1 MICPKCGANM
11 TLKKGVCAKCGY
23 DIEVSQKT
31 RKYSCYYYNQ
41 GLAKAQIRDLSGAV
55 DMLNRALKV
64 SKKNVDARNL
74 LGLIYFEMGEVALA
88 IEEWII
94 SKSYLEENN
103 PATRYLQILQNNA
116 AKVEN
121 YNVAIRKYNAAVE
134 LALQGGDDLALI
146 QLKKAVQLNPRYV
159 RAWQLLAL
167 LYMKHGENDRA
178 RRCLK
183 RTLSIDI
190 ANTTSI
196 GYLKE
201 IRKIKRM
208 GRQLQVT
215 VTEPAEVNSE
225 TEEMKGEVKGS
236 ILPKFRYEEDKPD
249 YRSFICLCVGLFVG
263 IMFVFFLV
271 IPSVKT
277 GMREEFKLK
286 QREFGEQQSGY
297 LAELDALEK
306 TNESLQSRLEM
317 QELELEATKTE
328 LENAADKA
336 GGVNVFRM
344 VDYYLKLKR
353 SGDTSRMNLF
363 ILQTRLRA
371 ISQQEMSNSFVKSIV
386 ERVESDY
393 PDVYNVTM
401 TSAEL
406 YEEGT
411 NLYSKERFADALEY
425 FICAYEKS
433 PDNEK
438 NLFYLARSYHMTRD
452 YTNAKKYYTEYLER
466 FPSGVYY
473 YSVQEQL
480 SWID

>member
-23 DIEVSQKT
+23 DIEVNQKT

-41 GLAKAQIRDLSGAV
+41 GLSKAQVRDLSGAV

-88 IEEWII
+88 IREWII
-94 SKSYLEENN
+94 SKSFLEENN
-103 PATRYLQILQNNA
+103 PATRYLQMLQNNTT
-116 AKVEN
+116 KVEN
-121 YNVAIRKYNAAVE
+121 YNIAIRKYNAAVE
-134 LALQGGDDLALI
+134 LAKQGGDDLALI
-146 QLKKAVQLNPRYV
+146 QLKKAVQLNPKYV

-167 LYMKHGENDRA
+167 LYMRNGDNDRA

-208 GRQLQVT
+208 GRQIQISVT
-215 VTEPAEVNSE
+215 DNAEITPDS
-225 TEEMKGEVKGS
+225 EEMKGEANVS
-236 ILPKFRYEEDKPD
+236 VMPRFRYAEDKPD
-249 YRSFICLCVGLFVG
+249 YRSFICLCVGLFAG
-263 IMFVFFLV
+263 ILFVFFLV

-277 GMREEFKLK
+277 GMQEEFKQK
-286 QREFGEQQSGY
+286 QISLAEQQSSY
-297 LAELDALEK
+297 LAEIDALEK
-306 TNESLQSRLEM
+306 NNESLQSRLEM
-317 QELELEATKTE
+317 QELELEAKEDE
-328 LENAADKA
+328 LESAAGRA
-336 GGVNVFRM
+336 GGANVFNM
-344 VDYYLKLKR
+344 VDYYLKMR
-353 SGDTSRMNLF
+353 NSGDSSRMNLY
-363 ILQTRLRA
+363 ILQTRLRK
-371 ISQQEMSNSFVKSIV
+371 ISQQEMSNASVKSIV
-386 ERVESDY
+386 AMVEKSY

-406 YEEGT
+406 HAEGVT
-411 NLYSKERFADALEY
+411 LFSSERFGDALE
-425 FICAYEKS
+425 FFVCAYEKS

-438 NLFYLARSYHMTRD
+438 NLFYMARSYQLTGD
-452 YTNAKKYYTEYLER
+452 NANAKKYFNEYKER
-466 FPSGVYY
+466 FPDGVYY
-473 YSVQEQL
+473 YTVEDQL
-480 SWID
+480 RKLQ

>member
-41 GLAKAQIRDLSGAV
+41 GLAKAKIRDLSGAV

-103 PATRYLQILQNNA
+103 PATRYLQLLQQNA

-121 YNVAIRKYNAAVE
+121 YHVAIRKYNAALE
-134 LALQGGDDLALI
+134 LVLQGGDDLALI
-146 QLKKAVQLNPRYV
+146 QLKKAVQMNPRFV

-167 LYMKHGENDRA
+167 IYMKIGDNDRA

-215 VTEPAEVNSE
+215 VTEPEVSPDA
-225 TEEMKGEVKGS
+225 EEMKGEVKGS
-236 ILPKFRYEEDKPD
+236 LVPSFRYEEDKPD

-277 GMREEFKLK
+277 GMREEFKEK
-286 QREFGEQQSGY
+286 QRQFGEQQSGY
-297 LAELDALEK
+297 LAELDSLEK

-317 QELELEATKTE
+317 QELELESVKDE

-344 VDYYLKLKR
+344 VDYYLKLKK
-353 SGDTSRMNLF
+353 SGDTSRLNLF

-371 ISQQEMSNSFVKSIV
+371 ISQQEMSNSYAKSLV
-386 ERVESDY
+386 QRVENDY

-406 YEEGT
+406 YEEGN
-411 NLYSKERFADALEY
+411 NLYTKQNYADALEF

-438 NLFYLARSYHMTRD
+438 NLYFLGRCYQLTGDTVHARQ
-452 YTNAKKYYTEYLER
+452 YYNEYKER
-466 FPSGVYY
+466 FPTGIYY
-473 YSVQEQL
+473 TTVEEWL
-480 SWID
+480 SWMD

>member
-23 DIEVSQKT
+23 DIEVNQKT

-41 GLAKAQIRDLSGAV
+41 GLSKARVRDLSGAV

-88 IEEWII
+88 IREWII
-94 SKSYLEENN
+94 SKSFLEENN
-103 PATRYLQILQNNA
+103 PATRYLQMLQNNT

-121 YNVAIRKYNAAVE
+121 YNIAIRKYNAAVE
-134 LALQGGDDLALI
+134 LAKQGGDDLALI
-146 QLKKAVQLNPRYV
+146 QLKKAVQLNPKYV

-167 LYMKHGENDRA
+167 IYMKNGDNDRA

-208 GRQLQVT
+208 GRQLQLT
-215 VTEPAEVNSE
+215 VSEPMEVNSD
-225 TEEMKGEVKGS
+225 TEEMKGEAKTS
-236 ILPKFRYEEDKPD
+236 IIPKFRYEEDKPD
-249 YRSFICLCVGLFVG
+249 YRSFICLCVGLFAG

-271 IPSVKT
+271 IPSVKN
-277 GMREEFKLK
+277 GMREEFKERQAALA
-286 QREFGEQQSGY
+286 EQQAGY
-297 LAELDALEK
+297 LASMDALEK

-317 QELELEATKTE
+317 QELELEAKQDE
-328 LENAADKA
+328 LDSAAGRA
-336 GGVNVFRM
+336 GGANVFRM
-344 VDYYLKLKR
+344 VDYYLKMR
-353 SGDTSRMNLF
+353 NSGDSSRMNLY

-371 ISQQEMSNSFVKSIV
+371 ISQQEMSNQNVKSIV
-386 ERVESDY
+386 AAVEKSY

-406 YEEGT
+406 HAEGLT
-411 NLYSKERFADALEY
+411 LFSSERFADALEF

-438 NLFYLARSYHMTRD
+438 NLFYMARSYHLTGD
-452 YTNAKKYYTEYLER
+452 NVHAKQYYNEYKER
-466 FPSGVYY
+466 FPGGIYVD
-473 YSVQEQL
+473 SVEGFLRKIQ
-480 SWID
+480 

>member
-41 GLAKAQIRDLSGAV
+41 GLAKAKIRDLSGAV

-103 PATRYLQILQNNA
+103 PATRYLQLLQQNA

-121 YNVAIRKYNAAVE
+121 YNVAIRKYNAALE
-134 LALQGGDDLALI
+134 LVLQGGDDLALI
-146 QLKKAVQLNPRYV
+146 QLKKAVQMNPRFV

-167 LYMKHGENDRA
+167 IYMKIGDNDRA

-215 VTEPAEVNSE
+215 VTEPEVSPDA
-225 TEEMKGEVKGS
+225 EEMKGEVKGS
-236 ILPKFRYEEDKPD
+236 LVPSFRYEEDKPD

-277 GMREEFKLK
+277 GMREEFKEK
-286 QREFGEQQSGY
+286 QRQFGEQQSGY
-297 LAELDALEK
+297 LAELDSLEK

-317 QELELEATKTE
+317 QELELESVKDE

-344 VDYYLKLKR
+344 VDYYLKLKK
-353 SGDTSRMNLF
+353 SGDTSRLNLF

-371 ISQQEMSNSFVKSIV
+371 ISQQEMSNSYAKSLV
-386 ERVESDY
+386 QRVENDY

-411 NLYSKERFADALEY
+411 NLYTKQNYADALEF

-438 NLFYLARSYHMTRD
+438 NLYFLGRCYQLTGDTVHARQ
-452 YTNAKKYYTEYLER
+452 YYNEYKER
-466 FPSGVYY
+466 FPTGIYY
-473 YSVQEQL
+473 TTVEEWL
-480 SWID
+480 SWMD

>member
-23 DIEVSQKT
+23 DIEVNQKT

-41 GLAKAQIRDLSGAV
+41 GLSKARVRDLSGAV

-74 LGLIYFEMGEVALA
+74 LGLVYYEMGEVAAA
-88 IEEWII
+88 IREWII
-94 SKSYLEENN
+94 SKSFLEENN
-103 PATRYLQILQNNA
+103 PAARYLQILQNNA

-121 YNVAIRKYNAAVE
+121 YNLAIRKFNAAVE
-134 LALQGGDDLALI
+134 LAQQGGDDLALI
-146 QLKKAVQLNPRYV
+146 QLKKAVQLNPRFV

-167 LYMKHGENDRA
+167 LYMKNGDNDRA

-190 ANTTSI
+190 ANTVSI

-208 GRQLQVT
+208 GRQLPIT
-215 VTEPAEVNSE
+215 ATEPEVTSDA
-225 TEEMKGEVKGS
+225 EEMKGEARTS
-236 ILPKFRYEEDKPD
+236 ILPKFRYTEDKPD
-249 YRSFICLCVGLFVG
+249 YRSFICLCVGLFAG

-277 GMREEFKLK
+277 GMREEFK
-286 QREFGEQQSGY
+286 EQQIQLAEQHSGY
-297 LAELDALEK
+297 LAEIDALEK

-317 QELELEATKTE
+317 QELELDAKQDE
-328 LENAADKA
+328 LENAAGRA
-336 GGVNVFRM
+336 GGANVFRM
-344 VDYYLKLKR
+344 VDYYLKLR
-353 SGDTSRMNLF
+353 NSGDSSRMNLY

-371 ISQQEMSNSFVKSIV
+371 ISQQEMANSNVKSIV
-386 ERVESDY
+386 SMVEKSY

-406 YEEGT
+406 HTEGAS
-411 NLYSKERFADALEY
+411 LFSRERFADALE
-425 FICAYEKS
+425 FFVCAYEKS

-438 NLFYLARSYHMTRD
+438 NLFYMARSYQLTGDSAH
-452 YTNAKKYYTEYLER
+452 AKQYYNEYKER
-466 FPSGVYY
+466 FPNGVYFDT
-473 YSVQEQL
+473 VQGQL
-480 SWID
+480 AKLE

>member
-11 TLKKGVCAKCGY
+11 TLKKGVCAKCGF
-23 DIEVSQKT
+23 DIEVNQKT

-41 GLAKAQIRDLSGAV
+41 GLSKAQVRDLSGAV
-55 DMLNRALKV
+55 DMLNRALKI

-88 IEEWII
+88 IREWII

-103 PATRYLQILQNNA
+103 PATRYLQILQSNA

-134 LALQGGDDLALI
+134 LAKQGGDDLALI
-146 QLKKAVQLNPRYV
+146 QLKKAVQLNPKYV

-167 LYMKHGENDRA
+167 IYMKNGDNDRA

-183 RTLSIDI
+183 RTLSVDI

-208 GRQLQVT
+208 GRQLQLTVSEPEVT
-215 VTEPAEVNSE
+215 SE
-225 TEEMKGEVKGS
+225 NEEMKGEAKTS

-249 YRSFICLCVGLFVG
+249 YRSFICLCVGLFAG

-271 IPSVKT
+271 IPSVKA
-277 GMREEFKLK
+277 GLREEFKERQVALA
-286 QREFGEQQSGY
+286 EQQSGY

-317 QELELEATKTE
+317 QELELEAKQDE
-328 LENAADKA
+328 LDSAAGRA
-336 GGVNVFRM
+336 GGANVFRM
-344 VDYYLKLKR
+344 VDYYLKMR
-353 SGDTSRMNLF
+353 NSGDSSRLNLY

-371 ISQQEMSNSFVKSIV
+371 ISQQEMSNANVKSIV
-386 ERVESDY
+386 ALVEKSY

-401 TSAEL
+401 TVAEL
-406 YEEGT
+406 YQEGT
-411 NLYSKERFADALEY
+411 TLFASERFADALE
-425 FICAYEKS
+425 FFVCAYEKS

-438 NLFYLARSYHMTRD
+438 NLFYMARSYQLTGDAVH
-452 YTNAKKYYTEYLER
+452 AKQYFNEYKER
-466 FPSGVYY
+466 FPDGVYY
-473 YSVQEQL
+473 DTVEGQL
-480 SWID
+480 RKLQ